1 MKFRFSSLLFALTL
15 TAAAAMATDFGIH
28 GGYYGNDLKEAF
40 VGADLRLPFGPV
52 SIMPNLDYSRS
63 HGINWWFASGD
74 VDLQYA
80 TSGGGPS
87 YWFGA
92 GPTYGRVTAGTA
104 HNGEWGWDVNAG
116 LGWGAAGFRPYV
128 TGRYIKIKDF
138 KTAGAA
144 IGLRF

>member
-1 MKFRFSSLLFALTL
+1 MKLRFSLFLLAFTL
-15 TAAAAMATDFGIH
+15 ATSAAMATDFGIH
-28 GGYYGNDLKEAF
+28 GGYYGGDLKAGF

-52 SIMPNLDYSRS
+52 AIMPNIDYSRS

-74 VDLQYA
+74 VDLQYS

-92 GPTYGRVTAGTA
+92 GP
-104 HNGEWGWDVNAG
+104 HNGEWGYDVNAG

-128 TGRYIKIKDF
+128 TGRYMKIKDF
-138 KTAGAA
+138 KTTGAA